1 MVSIDAL
8 LPAQTTLCRGE
19 PLNVLLIVG
28 NSENEARRVPIRFYG
43 NEGHGWRELY
53 AKDCDLAP
61 KGHSH
66 LYFQLPARCFG
77 EEFWGH
83 APEELSLVAAQAPP
97 ASEQGGVLLFF
108 DAPKAADAAKTRK

>member
-8 LPAQTTLCRGE
+8 LPAQTTLRRGE

-28 NSENEARRVPIRFYG
+28 NSDAETRRVPIRFYG
-43 NEGHGWRELY
+43 SEGNGWRELY

-61 KGHSH
+61 KGYSH

-77 EEFWGH
+77 EETWGH
-83 APEELSLVAAQAPP
+83 VPEELSLVAAEAPP

-108 DAPKAADAAKTRK
+108 DKSQAADAAGVF

>member
-1 MVSIDAL
+1 MVSFDAL
-8 LPAQTTLCRGE
+8 LPAQTTLRRGE

-28 NSENEARRVPIRFYG
+28 NSDNEVRRVPIRFYG
-43 NEGHGWRELY
+43 SEGDGWRELY
-53 AKDCDLAP
+53 TKDCDLAP

-77 EEFWGH
+77 EETWGH

-108 DAPKAADAAKTRK
+108 DESQAADAAGVF